1 MNKKATVK
9 DVAREAGVSVAT
21 VSYIMNNRTDMKIS
35 EATRKKVLQIAN
47 LLDYT
52 PSHVAKSLATGRS
65 NVIGISYHLNDRTF
79 ARNLEIS
86 NMVNLLIRRLN
97 RLGYDV
103 MYMPFQSDCPCP
115 VSGRTVDAI
124 LAIDLKESE
133 FSILSNSFLVPIIN
147 IDMIINDPLFYQI
160 YTDFSKLLKKAVS
173 VVGDEFIILSNTFA
187 NENYREYIFSG
198 IDPEKVFFIS
208 DSNKDCLKNIRSK
221 KVIIIGTYTA
231 LAACGY
237 ANPDNTVI
245 IGYNQPDIL
254 IAGGFHFIENDI
266 RKKANLAINI
276 LLNSIDKKFD
286 VDHIYKV

>member
-35 EATRKKVLQIAN
+35 EATKKKVLQIAN

-52 PSHVAKSLATGRS
+52 PSHAAKSLATGRN
-65 NVIGISYHLNDRTF
+65 NVIGISYHLNDRTY
-79 ARNLEIS
+79 ARNLEIT
-86 NMVNLLIRRLN
+86 NIVNLLIRRLN

-103 MYMPFQSDCPCP
+103 MYMPVQSECPGP

-124 LAIDLKESE
+124 LAIDLTEKE
-133 FSILSNSFLVPIIN
+133 FSILSNSFMVPIIN

-160 YTDFSKLLKKAVS
+160 YTDYNKLLQTAVS
-173 VVGDEFIILSNTFA
+173 VVGNEYIILSNSFA
-187 NENYREYIFSG
+187 NESYREYIFSDT
-198 IDPEKVFFIS
+198 DPEKVFFIS
-208 DSNKDCLKNIRSK
+208 DLKKDCFNDFSTK

-237 ANPDNTVI
+237 VSPDNCVI
-245 IGYNQPDIL
+245 IGSNKPDIL
-254 IAGGFHFIENDI
+254 ISSGFHFIENDI
-266 RKKANLAINI
+266 QKKANLTINI
-276 LLNSIDKKFD
+276 LLNSLDKKFD

>member
-1 MNKKATVK
+1 
-9 DVAREAGVSVAT
+9 
-21 VSYIMNNRTDMKIS
+21 MKIS

-86 NMVNLLIRRLN
+86 NIVNLLIRRLN

-133 FSILSNSFLVPIIN
+133 FSILSNSFLVPVIN
-147 IDMIINDPLFYQI
+147 IDMIINDPLFIRYI
-160 YTDFSKLLKKAVS
+160 PILANYLKRPFLLW
-173 VVGDEFIILSNTFA
+173 EMNLSF
-187 NENYREYIFSG
+187 
-198 IDPEKVFFIS
+198 
-208 DSNKDCLKNIRSK
+208 
-221 KVIIIGTYTA
+221 
-231 LAACGY
+231 
-237 ANPDNTVI
+237 
-245 IGYNQPDIL
+245 
-254 IAGGFHFIENDI
+254 
-266 RKKANLAINI
+266 
-276 LLNSIDKKFD
+276 
-286 VDHIYKV
+286 

>member
-1 MNKKATVK
+1 MNKKVTVK

-47 LLDYT
+47 LLDYI
-52 PSHVAKSLATGRS
+52 PSHAAKSLATGRN

-86 NMVNLLIRRLN
+86 NIVNLLIRRLN

-103 MYMPFQSDCPCP
+103 MYMPFQSDCPSP

-124 LAIDLKESE
+124 LAIDLTEKE
-133 FSILSNSFLVPIIN
+133 FSILSNSFMVPIIN

-160 YTDFSKLLKKAVS
+160 YTDYGNLLKKAAS
-173 VVGDEFIILSNTFA
+173 IVGDDFIILSNTFA
-187 NENYREYIFSG
+187 NEIYREYIFSD
-198 IDPEKVFFIS
+198 INPEKVFFIS
-208 DSNKDCLKNIRSK
+208 DFNKDRFKDLGTK

-231 LAACGY
+231 LTACGY
-237 ANPDNTVI
+237 ANPDNSVI
-245 IGYNQPDIL
+245 ISSNKPDIL
-254 IAGGFHFIENDI
+254 ISGGFHFIENDI
-266 RKKANLAINI
+266 QKKANLAINI

-286 VDHIYKV
+286 LDHIYKI